1 MLISWSVGTTLIL
14 AIILLPSSWTIPLPQ
29 HYQNV
34 RPQNLYQHHDDQS
47 PSSLGSTDQL
57 TREQSQRLR
66 MQYLKQLEAEVIGA
80 VRSGSIAQT
89 VQLEQRLQDEI
100 LSAAVEALA
109 SEKDQSAKIED
120 LQQIDNLVKRDKRA
134 VEVLSSLLGGSSGNK
149 FGGGGGGD
157 GSGGSGSGT
166 ILNLVGPLL
175 GSSSGGGGTT
185 GGDGGDAGSGSGSI
199 LNLLGPLLGSS
210 SGGGGG
216 TGGGEGESSGG
227 GGSDSGAILNLLG
240 PLLGSS
246 SGTTQDG
253 ESGGGSNILSL
264 VSGLLGSSSGGGG
277 AGNEE
282 EGNGGGGGSDS
293 GSALSLLLPLIGSSS
308 SGGGT
313 GSRGGGDASGSS
325 AGGSDSGSILNLVGP
340 LLGSSSGGGSS
351 GGGDASSAGGGGSG
365 LGDILG
371 LSNSSGGGGGGGG
384 SVNGAKVGIVQ
395 QKLQLF
401 LRLKFALFTKMLNT
415 LTSILGSSSAAKTGQ
430 SISIDDIKYP
440 DS

>member
-175 GSSSGGGGTT
+175 GSSSG
-185 GGDGGDAGSGSGSI
+185 
-199 LNLLGPLLGSS
+199 
-210 SGGGGG
+210 GGGGG